1 MKKVIFGNVILFLFL
16 PMLYY
21 FYLNHEYSISED
33 PADIER
39 AIATRLPSG
48 GHIRMSE
55 ITDNKLHFLFT
66 AGDAVGDGELFK
78 GLNGKYKFHFLGQ
91 GTNQIRDR
99 VIETNKGQ
107 YLKLSGRNDRNIG
120 KIIINSRRDLD

>member
-1 MKKVIFGNVILFLFL
+1 
-16 PMLYY
+16 
-21 FYLNHEYSISED
+21 
-33 PADIER
+33 
-39 AIATRLPSG
+39 
-48 GHIRMSE
+48 MSE